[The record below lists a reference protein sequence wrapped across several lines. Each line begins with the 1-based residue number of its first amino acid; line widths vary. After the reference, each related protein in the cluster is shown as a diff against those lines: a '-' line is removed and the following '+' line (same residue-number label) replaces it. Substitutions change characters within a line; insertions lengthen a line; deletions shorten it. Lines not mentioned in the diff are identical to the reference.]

1 MYVIISTGNGEIAQG
16 IWVYALLGD
25 LAYPVLIEASR
36 DVMITF
42 KSQLV
47 CYKIIAIGIIT
58 IAPVFA
64 SDSCGQ

>member
-1 MYVIISTGNGEIAQG
+1 MYVIISVNGEIAQG
-16 IWVYALLGD
+16 IQVDALPGA

-47 CYKIIAIGIIT
+47 HYKIIDIGIIT